1 MVIESVSEPP
11 LLIVYTRSKLK
22 IIVLSSEGKANLI
35 GWVAWCHAVTFP
47 HNVHI
52 RAVFIQP
59 VLHSVMP
66 QFRLCD

>member
-1 MVIESVSEPP
+1 MVIESVSEMP

-22 IIVLSSEGKANLI
+22 IIVLSSEGKVNLI
-35 GWVAWCHAVTFP
+35 GWVAWCHAVTLP

-59 VLHSVMP
+59 VLHLVM
-66 QFRLCD
+66 QQLHLCV